1 MTKEKN
7 ASRMRIVRHDRL
19 RKKVTGN
26 TDRPRL
32 SVFRSSRNIYA
43 QVIDDVNGKTLVS
56 ASSAE
61 TSMSG
66 TTKTETAEKV
76 GANIAQKCKDKGI
89 TSIVFDRGGY
99 KYHGRVKALAESA
112 RSNGL
117 EF

>member
-1 MTKEKN
+1 MAKEKN

-61 TSMSG
+61 ASMSG

-76 GANIAQKCKDKGI
+76 GANISQ
-89 TSIVFDRGGY
+89 
-99 KYHGRVKALAESA
+99 
-112 RSNGL
+112 
-117 EF
+117 

>member
-1 MTKEKN
+1 
-7 ASRMRIVRHDRL
+7 
-19 RKKVTGN
+19 
-26 TDRPRL
+26 
-32 SVFRSSRNIYA
+32 
-43 QVIDDVNGKTLVS
+43 
-56 ASSAE
+56 
-61 TSMSG
+61 MSG

>member
-1 MTKEKN
+1 MSNKSKYLFSKRKARN
-7 ASRMRIVRHDRL
+7 RFRL
-19 RKKVTGN
+19 KSNCKSN
-26 TDRPRL
+26 IRL

-61 TSMSG
+61 ASMSG